1 MPSLNKKF
9 FASILPPLDKTVDK
23 LMRTEKK
30 LHYVFRDCTLEES
43 PFCLNL
49 GSIQEIS
56 MRADRAH
63 DILRRATKRKRGA
76 FMEPT

>member
-1 MPSLNKKF
+1 MPSLNKKCF
-9 FASILPPLDKTVDK
+9 SSILPPLDKSVDK

-30 LHYVFRDCTLEES
+30 LHYVFRDCSLEES

-49 GSIQEIS
+49 GSIQEVS

-63 DILRRATKRKRGA
+63 NLLRRATKRKRNA
-76 FMEPT
+76 LLEPS